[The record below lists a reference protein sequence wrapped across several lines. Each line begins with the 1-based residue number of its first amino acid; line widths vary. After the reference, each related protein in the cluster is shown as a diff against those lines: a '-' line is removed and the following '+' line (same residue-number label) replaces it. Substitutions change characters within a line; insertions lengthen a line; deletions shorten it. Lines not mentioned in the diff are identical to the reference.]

1 MRSLDGASDAV
12 SAAPCDQILARTVH
26 EQMDLRQVLDIV
38 DRSAPDR
45 DEDHV
50 MASALQLLDRLL
62 TDDQIRIGDV
72 TETGFSPWEASA
84 DSVLVRIR
92 TTWLDLDC
100 QVRPGDVCWIEATSR
115 GRLIGQEVLERCD
128 IMDARPL
135 GSVDSHADASPTG
148 RRWRQAT

>member
-1 MRSLDGASDAV
+1 
-12 SAAPCDQILARTVH
+12 
-26 EQMDLRQVLDIV
+26 
-38 DRSAPDR
+38 
-45 DEDHV
+45 

-100 QVRPGDVCWIEATSR
+100 QVRPGDVCWIEATPD
-115 GRLIGQEVLERCD
+115 GRMIGQEVLERRQLL
-128 IMDARPL
+128 APL
-135 GSVDSHADASPTG
+135 GVT
-148 RRWRQAT
+148 

>member
-1 MRSLDGASDAV
+1 MGAGRV
-12 SAAPCDQILARTVH
+12 TRRQPHEEILARAAH
-26 EQMDLRQVLDIV
+26 QWLDFRQVLDIV

-100 QVRPGDVCWIEATSR
+100 QVRPGDVCWIEATPD
-115 GRLIGQEVLERCD
+115 GRMIGQEVLERRQLL
-128 IMDARPL
+128 APL
-135 GSVDSHADASPTG
+135 AVT
-148 RRWRQAT
+148 

>member
-1 MRSLDGASDAV
+1 MGAGRV
-12 SAAPCDQILARTVH
+12 TRRQPHEEILARAAH
-26 EQMDLRQVLDIV
+26 QWLDFRQVLDIV

-62 TDDQIRIGDV
+62 TDELIRIGDV

-100 QVRPGDVCWIEATSR
+100 QVRPGDVCWIEATPD
-115 GRLIGQEVLERCD
+115 GRMIGQEVLERRQLL
-128 IMDARPL
+128 APL
-135 GSVDSHADASPTG
+135 AVT
-148 RRWRQAT
+148 